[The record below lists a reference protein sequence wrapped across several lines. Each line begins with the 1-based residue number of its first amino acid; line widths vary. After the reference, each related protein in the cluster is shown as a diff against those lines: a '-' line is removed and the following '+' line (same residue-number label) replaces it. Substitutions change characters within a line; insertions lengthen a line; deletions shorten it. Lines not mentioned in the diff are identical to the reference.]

1 MADSPRLETTQNAID
16 RLEAG
21 HDGWR
26 VYVAAEVWFARRTG
40 PLTDQERRT
49 RPQSPLEAAGPD
61 ELSALIT
68 EAEADDTA
76 QDEPAEAGE
85 LDAWTT

>member
-1 MADSPRLETTQNAID
+1 MAERLESVQEGID
-16 RLEAG
+16 RIEAKYP
-21 HDGWR
+21 HWK
-26 VYVAAEVWFARRTG
+26 VYTAGGLWFARRHG

-61 ELSALIT
+61 EL
-68 EAEADDTA
+68 AELLAA
-76 QDEPAEAGE
+76 QDEPAEAGD